1 MHRCLILLTS
11 LIATAAAAA
20 PAWTWVDESGLRHFS
35 DRPVPGA
42 SRIDLPETQTFQGA
56 RAPRAASPQP
66 AATPASGTAQERPAQ
81 PYTAFN
87 IVSPSHQQTLWN
99 IGGTLNM
106 QLDIQPA
113 LQPGHRLDAILD
125 GEHIEI
131 RAQGNSLSIP
141 NVFRGAHTIQA
152 VIVDESGREVVRSLA
167 ITVNVQQTSI
177 QNPNNPNNRT
187 GG

>member
-1 MHRCLILLTS
+1 
-11 LIATAAAAA
+11 
-20 PAWTWVDESGLRHFS
+20 
-35 DRPVPGA
+35 
-42 SRIDLPETQTFQGA
+42 
-56 RAPRAASPQP
+56 
-66 AATPASGTAQERPAQ
+66 
-81 PYTAFN
+81 
-87 IVSPSHQQTLWN
+87 
-99 IGGTLNM
+99 M

-125 GEHIEI
+125 GEYIEI

-177 QNPNNPNNRT
+177 QNPSNPNNPNNRP

>member
-1 MHRCLILLTS
+1 MHRCLILVTS
-11 LIATAAAAA
+11 LIAAAATAA
-20 PAWTWVDESGLRHFS
+20 PAWTWVDESGQRHFS

-42 SRIDLPETQTFQGA
+42 TRIDLPETQTFTGA
-56 RAPRAASPQP
+56 RAPRAAP
-66 AATPASGTAQERPAQ
+66 AESAAAPASSGPQERPAQ

-99 IGGTLNM
+99 IGGNLNM
-106 QLDIQPA
+106 QLEIQPA

-131 RAQGNSLSIP
+131 RARGTSLSIP
-141 NVFRGAHTIQA
+141 NVFRGTHTIQA

-177 QNPNNPNNRT
+177 LNPNNPNNRT